1 MAMSTL
7 MRPLLGLAAA
17 ALVHMS
23 AAETALSDAD
33 VREFHKKLDL
43 DGDKH
48 VSLSE
53 MTEFAKLSAKDSS
66 MGLATELETML
77 NGLPSDLRG
86 SPVLMEYLAVHKAS
100 VQYASDGG
108 ADGLEFM
115 MMMLDMNQDKSVDL
129 DEFHL
134 THETPNGPDPEV
146 AKSETERFNAADTN
160 GDGKLNAEELAL
172 MLLPEALTAA
182 HVKADKD
189 GDGQLSY
196 DEMSADLLMAQF
208 SALPEKD
215 KDTEEL

>member
-100 VQYASDGG
+100 QTSGG
-108 ADGLEFM
+108 ADGLQFM
-115 MMMLDMNQDKSVDL
+115 MMILDMNQDQSVDL

-134 THETPNGPDPEV
+134 THETANGPDPEV
-146 AKSETERFNAADTN
+146 AKTETERFNAADTN
-160 GDGKLNAEELAL
+160 GDGKLDAEELAL